1 MDPASAAPSAGSAG
15 IPAAPRTPAFSPPSA
30 GRSQT
35 DAPPPAGSSPPHTPR
50 AAPAR
55 TVPRLSSLLPLPILP
70 EDLLL
75 PDFCS
80 GATGLSGRFSEGFS
94 LRRSHVH
101 QTRHGIDEDMYTGGN
116 QAPHGVSVASIFLK
130 LAAIHDRAHVNAPV
144 LRVAQGAHDLSRRD
158 RVHLDE
164 NRLAC
169 LVDRLNDSGQ
179 RVAAARKRR
188 RKADLNLPGRCRG
201 RGKLSG
207 QNGGEKQ
214 PQTPCQRPVSHVPLF
229 QISFLTS
236 P

>member
-55 TVPRLSSLLPLPILP
+55 TVPRLSSLRPLPILP

-94 LRRSHVH
+94 LRRSQ
-101 QTRHGIDEDMYTGGN
+101 QTLSAYRKEAMKAGG
-116 QAPHGVSVASIFLK
+116 AMMPPYGPAFAAAASRYKGLSSPTEAQK
-130 LAAIHDRAHVNAPV
+130 LAIRSA
-144 LRVAQGAHDLSRRD
+144 VAKKNSSASKVRLMNFDLSSSI
-158 RVHLDE
+158 L
-164 NRLAC
+164 
-169 LVDRLNDSGQ
+169 
-179 RVAAARKRR
+179 
-188 RKADLNLPGRCRG
+188 
-201 RGKLSG
+201 
-207 QNGGEKQ
+207 
-214 PQTPCQRPVSHVPLF
+214 TP
-229 QISFLTS
+229 T
-236 P
+236 